1 MSGISLNDSL
11 LMQLAIN
18 KAWEYQ
24 ILTYPNPAVGALVT
38 DNKGQIVA
46 LEAHQKAGS
55 SHAEVVALLR
65 AYEHLTSQK
74 VTIDPLDSHRVH
86 DFLLTHAKETLRGC
100 SIYVTLEPCSHIGKT
115 PSCAVLISTL
125 GLKKI
130 AIGMIDP
137 IVKHSG
143 GAEMLKAKGVE
154 VVVGAE
160 SKPILALLEPFEI
173 WQKRAF
179 VLFKLAQTH
188 NGKIG
193 GGYLSSKESLTH
205 THQLRSRA
213 TKMMIGGNTV
223 RVDRPRLDCRLMDE
237 AKAPDILIYSHQDN
251 FDRDIPLFGIPNR
264 KVEIDNNL
272 SFLDTPSFVLVEGG
286 GGLLNALQGK
296 IDWLLTYQT
305 PAIGDNRVDYR
316 ADIPLQT
323 LHTQYS
329 GVDCKVW
336 SRLIGL

>member
-1 MSGISLNDSL
+1 MSLNDSL

-38 DNKGQIVA
+38 NRYGEIIA

-55 SHAEVVALLR
+55 SHAEVLALLK

-74 VTIDPLDSHRVH
+74 VAINPLDSHSVH
-86 DFLLTHAKETLRGC
+86 DFLLTHAKETLGGC
-100 SIYVTLEPCSHIGKT
+100 SIYVTLEPCAHSGKT
-115 PSCAVLISTL
+115 PSCALLIGEL
-125 GLKKI
+125 GLKKVVV
-130 AIGMIDP
+130 GVLDP
-137 IVKHSG
+137 LSG
-143 GAEMLKAKGVE
+143 HTGGIEILKAKGVK
-154 VVVGAE
+154 VVVGVE
-160 SKPILALLEPFEI
+160 SKLTKQLLEPFEI

-193 GGYLSSKESLTH
+193 GGYLSSQESLTH

-223 RVDRPRLDCRLMDE
+223 RVDRPRLDCRLIDG
-237 AKAPDILIYSHQDN
+237 AKAPDIVIYSHEDT

-264 KVEIDNNL
+264 NVEIGNDL
-272 SFLDTPSFVLVEGG
+272 SFLDRPSFVLVEGG
-286 GGLLNALQGK
+286 EGLLNALQGK

-305 PAIGDNRVDYR
+305 PTIGDNRVDYK
-316 ADIPLQT
+316 ANIALQT
-323 LHTQYS
+323 LHAQYG
-329 GVDCKVW
+329 GVDCKIW

>member
-1 MSGISLNDSL
+1 MSLNDSL

-38 DNKGQIVA
+38 NCYGQIIA
-46 LEAHQKAGS
+46 LEAHQKAGT
-55 SHAEVVALLR
+55 SHAEVLALLK

-74 VTIDPLDSHRVH
+74 VAIDPLDSHGVH
-86 DFLLTHAKETLRGC
+86 DFLLTHAKETLKGC
-100 SIYVTLEPCSHIGKT
+100 SIYVTLEPCAHSGKT
-115 PSCAVLISTL
+115 PSCAVLISLL

-130 AIGMIDP
+130 AIGTIDP
-137 IVKHSG
+137 IAKHSG

-154 VVVGAE
+154 VVVGVE
-160 SKPILALLEPFEI
+160 SKLTQALLKPFEI

-188 NGKIG
+188 NGKIAE
-193 GGYLSSKESLTH
+193 GYLSSKESLAH
-205 THQLRSRA
+205 THHLRSYA
-213 TKMMIGGNTV
+213 TKMVIGGNTV
-223 RVDRPRLDCRLMDE
+223 RVDRPKLDCRLIDG
-237 AKAPDILIYSHQDN
+237 AKAPDIVIYSREDA
-251 FDRDIPLFGIPNR
+251 FDRDIPLFSIPNR
-264 KVEIDNNL
+264 NVEIGNDL
-272 SFLDTPSFVLVEGG
+272 SFLDRPSFVLVEGG

-305 PAIGDNRVDYR
+305 PTIGDNRVDYK
-316 ADIPLQT
+316 ANITLQT
-323 LHTQYS
+323 LHAQYS

-336 SRLIGL
+336 SRLVGL